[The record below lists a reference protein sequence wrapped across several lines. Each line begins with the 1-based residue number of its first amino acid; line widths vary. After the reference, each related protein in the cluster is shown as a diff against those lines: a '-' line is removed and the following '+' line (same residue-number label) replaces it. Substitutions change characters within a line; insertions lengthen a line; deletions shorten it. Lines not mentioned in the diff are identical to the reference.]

1 MCLFCLLFHRILD
14 LVPYRSV
21 AYSVVLPRDFHNRLG
36 CYVTGLILCCLA
48 SNYDCDLSILVW
60 RYNRIG
66 VA

>member
-1 MCLFCLLFHRILD
+1 MFILS
-14 LVPYRSV
+14 VISSYIGSCSYRSV

-48 SNYDCDLSILVW
+48 SNYDCGLSILVW